1 MVRMIRLACI
11 LDYLNMD
18 TKPLLNALNKVLPT
32 NYDLEATRTNNHDF
46 SINSKVAKTNDI
58 SKIGPKV

>member
-1 MVRMIRLACI
+1 
-11 LDYLNMD
+11 MD
-18 TKPLLNALNKVLPT
+18 TKPLLNTLKKFYQQIMILMQ
-32 NYDLEATRTNNHDF
+32 EEQTNNHDF